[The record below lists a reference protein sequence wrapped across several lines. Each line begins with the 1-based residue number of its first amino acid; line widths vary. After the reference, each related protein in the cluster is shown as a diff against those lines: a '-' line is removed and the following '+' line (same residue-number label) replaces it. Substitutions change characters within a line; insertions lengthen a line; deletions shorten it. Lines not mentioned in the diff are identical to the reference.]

1 MVYASACCRVH
12 WLRCERSFV
21 ARRRDKQ
28 AILDS
33 PDMLN
38 DGIKARNTSDHVVN
52 KDRWP

>member
-1 MVYASACCRVH
+1 MHLLAVACTGCGVK
-12 WLRCERSFV
+12 RSVV